1 MRVLTAAVAAGSL
14 VLGFAVAQL
23 SGVRALGGVVLV
35 LAGLWCARQWW
46 RLAGKRVMWVLGLTY
61 FAVFVLS
68 HPLGRLIGTWPAV
81 LTVAAVAGAASYV
94 LTRPAAERA
103 AQLAG

>member
-1 MRVLTAAVAAGSL
+1 MRALTAAVAAGSL

-23 SGVRALGGVVLV
+23 SGVRLLGGVVL
-35 LAGLWCARQWW
+35 LAAGVWCARHWFL
-46 RLAGKRVMWVLGLTY
+46 LAGKRVMWVLGLTY

-81 LTVAAVAGAASYV
+81 LTVAAVAGTTSYV
-94 LTRPAAERA
+94 LTRPASERA

>member
-1 MRVLTAAVAAGSL
+1 VRSLTAAVSAGSL

-35 LAGLWCARQWW
+35 LAGLWCARQWF
-46 RLAGKRVMWVLGLTY
+46 RLAGKRVMWVLGLSY

-68 HPLGRLIGTWPAV
+68 HPLGRWIGTWPAV
-81 LTVAAVAGAASYV
+81 LTVAAVAGAESY
-94 LTRPAAERA
+94 LLARPAPDSA
-103 AQLAG
+103 AQPVG

>member
-1 MRVLTAAVAAGSL
+1 MRTLTAAVAAGSL

-23 SGVRALGGVVLV
+23 SGVRFLGGVVL
-35 LAGLWCARQWW
+35 LAAGVWCARQWFL
-46 RLAGKRVMWVLGLTY
+46 LAGKRVMWVLGLTY

-68 HPLGRLIGTWPAV
+68 HPLGRMIGTWPAV
-81 LTVAAVAGAASYV
+81 LTVAAVAGFASYL

>member
-1 MRVLTAAVAAGSL
+1 MRALTAAVTAGSL

-35 LAGLWCARQWW
+35 LAGLWCARLWW
-46 RLAGKRVMWVLGLTY
+46 LLSGKRAMWVLGLTY

-68 HPLGRLIGTWPAV
+68 HPLGHLIGTWPAV
-81 LTVAAVAGAASYV
+81 LTVAAVAGAASYA
-94 LTRPAAERA
+94 LTRPRSALLSV
-103 AQLAG
+103 Q